1 MSPVAAE
8 VNLAFNRPFQE
19 QLDFFRQKIN
29 LPTERWDD
37 ILRAAHDRAFVVAG
51 VTKADLLDSFRSEVD
66 RAIEQGKSLQWFR
79 GEFDGIVKRH
89 GWTGWTGEGSKAG
102 RDWRTRIIYQTNMS
116 TSYAAGRWA
125 QLNDP
130 DLLKLKPYFTYR
142 HADGIRHPRP
152 HHLSWNGTTLPH
164 DDAFWQTHSCPNG
177 WLCHCRIES
186 ASARDFKAAQAEGKG
201 IKPNGWNKID
211 PKTGEPVGIDKGFG
225 YAPGASVYKQLQG
238 IIAEKVKTLPPALGD
253 ALKTHVSK
261 VEDRNGKIAS
271 LANSLTLPKSGVAK
285 NSAKVLLDEIDKL
298 HSVENLPVIPV
309 KNSTSLG
316 FQGRYTST
324 GRGEA
329 LHITISTASVNLE
342 LTLAHEIGHF
352 IDHQAFGEGGIYAS
366 KAHTLLTKWREAI
379 DNSAATI
386 ELRSLSNMRGIDRVA
401 SKRCAYYLNPLEQWA
416 RSYAQWVATRSE
428 NSIMIGQVTAIVER
442 EANKIYSASQW
453 SNADFEPIAAAIDEI
468 FSTLGWLK

>member
-1 MSPVAAE
+1 MMSPVAAE
-8 VNLAFNRPFQE
+8 ANIAFNRPFQE
-19 QLDFFRQKIN
+19 QVDFFRQKIN

-37 ILRAAHDRAFVVAG
+37 ILRAAHDRAFMVAG

-79 GEFDGIVKRH
+79 GEFDSIVKRH

-201 IKPNGWNKID
+201 VKPDGWDKID
-211 PKTGEPVGIDKGFG
+211 AKTGEPVGIDKGFG
-225 YAPGASVYKQLQG
+225 YAPGANVNKPLRSFVQDKLIQYD
-238 IIAEKVKTLPPALGD
+238 PA
-253 ALKTHVSK
+253 
-261 VEDRNGKIAS
+261 I
-271 LANSLTLPKSGVAK
+271 
-285 NSAKVLLDEIDKL
+285 AKVLSKDLNRKVAVSEPAEVFAKEAVTDKSTTEPLWMGFVGSFDEIKQKTDLDLKGYL
-298 HSVENLPVIPV
+298 VLLPPDTVRHVEYSHGFDGGGQRPAKPQDFTLIPNV
-309 KNSTSLG
+309 VESFDEVRLG
-316 FQGRYTST
+316 
-324 GRGEA
+324 
-329 LHITISTASVNLE
+329 
-342 LTLAHEIGHF
+342 
-352 IDHQAFGEGGIYAS
+352 
-366 KAHTLLTKWREAI
+366 
-379 DNSAATI
+379 DNSRHNQPSLVMKKTI
-386 ELRSLSNMRGIDRVA
+386 NGEVYRMTFEVLQGKKNRSLQLISMVI
-401 SKRCAYYLNPLEQWA
+401 KTKLN
-416 RSYAQWVATRSE
+416 
-428 NSIMIGQVTAIVER
+428 
-442 EANKIYSASQW
+442 K
-453 SNADFEPIAAAIDEI
+453 
-468 FSTLGWLK
+468 

>member
-8 VNLAFNRPFQE
+8 ANIAFNRPFQE
-19 QLDFFRQKIN
+19 QVDFFRQKIN

-37 ILRAAHDRAFVVAG
+37 ILRAAHDRAFMVAG

-79 GEFDGIVKRH
+79 GEFDSIVKRH

-164 DDAFWQTHSCPNG
+164 DDAFWLTHSCPNG

-201 IKPNGWNKID
+201 VKPDGWNKID
-211 PKTGEPVGIDKGFG
+211 ANTGEPVGIDKGFG
-225 YAPGASVYKQLQG
+225 YAPGANINKPLRGFVQ
-238 IIAEKVKTLPPALGD
+238 EKLIKYPPAVATAFRKDINKWLEINDSASEYAKKILSGKLVKEPLWLGF
-253 ALKTHVSK
+253 
-261 VEDRNGKIAS
+261 
-271 LANSLTLPKSGVAK
+271 
-285 NSAKVLLDEIDKL
+285 
-298 HSVENLPVIPV
+298 VENHEDIKRAINLDLSNYLVLMDTSAVLHV
-309 KNSTSLG
+309 KNNHQFDGKGQRTAIPKDYDLAIESLKS
-316 FQGRYTST
+316 FDKAEL
-324 GRGEA
+324 GEVVRKNTRIR
-329 LHITISTASVNLE
+329 LFKEVSGE
-342 LTLAHEIGHF
+342 TLIF
-352 IDHQAFGEGGIYAS
+352 IF
-366 KAHTLLTKWREAI
+366 
-379 DNSAATI
+379 
-386 ELRSLSNMRGIDRVA
+386 ELRSELKHKILSLVSLVI
-401 SKRCAYYLNPLEQWA
+401 K
-416 RSYAQWVATRSE
+416 T
-428 NSIMIGQVTAIVER
+428 
-442 EANKIYSASQW
+442 K
-453 SNADFEPIAAAIDEI
+453 
-468 FSTLGWLK
+468 K